1 MRRQTFICGN
11 WKLNHG
17 KAETVATLRAMVAQA
32 AAFEGIEMAIAP
44 VAPLLGLAADA
55 VQGSQLGIAAQNVH
69 HQDKGAFT
77 GEWACYHLAELGVKY
92 AIIGHSERRQY
103 FGETS
108 VEVGK
113 KVRACLDNNLTPIA
127 CIGESLQ
134 EREAGQIWDVLKAQ
148 MDPILAAVTAQEA
161 SRLVVAYE
169 PVWAIGTGKTASAAQ
184 AQEVHEKIRAW
195 LADAFGADQAE
206 TVRLLY
212 GGSVKPA
219 NALEL
224 LSEKDVDGALVGGA
238 SLAPESFAGIAAAA
252 FELKSN

>member
-1 MRRQTFICGN
+1 M
-11 WKLNHG
+11 
-17 KAETVATLRAMVAQA
+17 
-32 AAFEGIEMAIAP
+32 
-44 VAPLLGLAADA
+44 
-55 VQGSQLGIAAQNVH
+55 
-69 HQDKGAFT
+69 
-77 GEWACYHLAELGVKY
+77 KY

-108 VEVGK
+108 AEVGK

-134 EREAGQIWDVLKAQ
+134 EREAGQIWDVLKSQ
-148 MDPILAAVTAQEA
+148 MDPILAAVTTQEA

-184 AQEVHEKIRAW
+184 AQEVHEKIRSW
-195 LADAFGADQAE
+195 LASAFGADQAE

-238 SLAPESFAGIAAAA
+238 SLAPESFLGIAAAA